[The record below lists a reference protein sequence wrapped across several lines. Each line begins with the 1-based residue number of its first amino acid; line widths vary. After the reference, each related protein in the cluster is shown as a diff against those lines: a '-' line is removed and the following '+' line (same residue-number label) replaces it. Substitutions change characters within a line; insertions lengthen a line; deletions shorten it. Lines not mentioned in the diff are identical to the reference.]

1 MKRLYL
7 FRSVCASL
15 LVLFAQLVSA
25 QFKVVGYLPT
35 WAGNVSDVQFSK
47 LTHIN
52 YAFALPTPTGGLQ
65 SLGGGASKLQSLV
78 SAGHAAGKKV
88 LIAVGGWNNAD
99 DSAFRLLAANAT
111 YRTNFVNALLGMVN
125 QYNLDGVDID
135 WEYPTDAESPN
146 FTLLMQQLSNA
157 LHAQGKLLSAA
168 VVASGST
175 GDGVQAPVFGY
186 VDYLN
191 LMAYDGGGS
200 NHSTY
205 NYAVQSLN
213 YWKGRGLPVSKAIL
227 GVPFY
232 GRSATEYVGYDD
244 LLVRGASPNA
254 DSFNGVGYNGIPTIK
269 SKTNLAFDQGGGIM
283 IWDLSDDARNANSL
297 LTAIDQVVQ
306 QRGGGNPGCVPVAAS
321 SDDGNVPANVLDNDL
336 NTRWSATGDGQW
348 IQFCLGTPASVTGVQ
363 IAFYSGNVRTTTFDV
378 LTSGNGTTWT
388 NAATGLVSSGTSLAL
403 ETFTFAARTAQYIR
417 IVGHGN
423 SVNAWNSLTEVK
435 ITTEAPSIPV
445 GQTVWLKGFNSQ
457 YVSSK
462 NGVGPMWCN
471 ATVVG
476 NWNQFLVVDAGAG
489 KVALQNQT
497 FYVSSE
503 NGAQAMTCSRATVQD
518 WEKFDWITNADGT
531 VSLRGNN
538 GLYVSSEN
546 GTQAMTC
553 NRPTIAGWES
563 FAWGVATPAVAA
575 RVAPVNAASLTLYPN
590 EVSDKVHYVL
600 PAGASVHEV
609 KVVNLNGEVVYQATG
624 EAQAENTIEAASW
637 KRGIYYVTIST
648 TGFTKSIRIIKN

>member
-1 MKRLYL
+1 
-7 FRSVCASL
+7 L

-25 QFKVVGYLPT
+25 QFKVVGYLPS

-52 YAFALPTPTGGLQ
+52 YAFALPTSTGGLQ
-65 SLGGGASKLQSLV
+65 GLGGGASKLQSLV
-78 SAGHAAGKKV
+78 SAGHTAGKKV
-88 LIAVGGWNNAD
+88 LIAVGGWNNGD
-99 DSAFRLLAANAT
+99 DAAFRALAANAT
-111 YRTNFVNALLGMVN
+111 YRTNFVNACMSMVN

-135 WEYPTDAESPN
+135 WEYPTGTESPN

-157 LHAQGKLLSAA
+157 LHAQGKLLTAA
-168 VVASGST
+168 VVANGST
-175 GDGVQAPVFGY
+175 GDGIQTAVFGY
-186 VDYLN
+186 IDFLN
-191 LMAYDGGGS
+191 IMAYDGGGS

-205 NYAVQSLN
+205 NYAVQSLS
-213 YWKGRGLPVSKAIL
+213 YWKGRGLPTSKAIL

-244 LLVRGASPNA
+244 LLVRGASPTA

-336 NTRWSATGDGQW
+336 NTRWSANGDGQW
-348 IQFCLGTPASVTGVQ
+348 IQFCLSTPTTVTGVQ
-363 IAFYSGNVRTTTFDV
+363 VAFYSGNTRTTTFDV
-378 LTSGNGTTWT
+378 QTSGNGTSWT

-403 ETFTFAARTAQYIR
+403 ETFSFTPRTAQYVR

-423 SVNAWNSLTEVK
+423 SVNAWNSLSEVK
-435 ITTEAPSIPV
+435 VTTEAPSIPV
-445 GQTVWLKGFNSQ
+445 GQTVWLRGFNNQ

-471 ATVVG
+471 ATAVAG
-476 NWNQFLVVDAGAG
+476 WNQFLVVDAGGG
-489 KVALQNQT
+489 KVALQNQSL
-497 FYVSSE
+497 YVSSE
-503 NGAQAMTCSRATVQD
+503 NGTQAMTCNRPAVQD
-518 WEKFDWITNADGT
+518 WEKFDWIVNTDGT
-531 VSLRGNN
+531 VSLRGSN
-538 GLYVSSEN
+538 GQYVSSEN

-553 NRPTIAGWES
+553 NRPTIGGWES
-563 FAWGVATPAVAA
+563 FAWGVATPVAA
-575 RVAPVNAASLTLYPN
+575 ARIAPIDATTLTLYPN
-590 EVSDKVHYVL
+590 EVSDKVNYVL

-609 KVVNLNGEVVYQATG
+609 KVVNLNGEVVYQATA
-624 EAQAENTIEAASW
+624 EAQAENTIEASAW

-648 TGFTKSIRIIKN
+648 SGFTKSIRIIKN